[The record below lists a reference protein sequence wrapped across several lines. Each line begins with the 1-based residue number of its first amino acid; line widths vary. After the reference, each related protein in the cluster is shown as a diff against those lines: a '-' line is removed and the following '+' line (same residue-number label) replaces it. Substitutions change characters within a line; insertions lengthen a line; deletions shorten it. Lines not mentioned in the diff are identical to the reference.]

1 MVWTT
6 SYLQSAKKKARKI
19 DPQARQRIRKFLEV
33 RLASLDDPRSIG
45 KRLVGQESEIWRYR
59 VGDYRI
65 LGQIEDRELIILV
78 IDMDH
83 RSRVYQR

>member
-1 MVWTT
+1 MVWTI
-6 SYLQSAKKKARKI
+6 SYLQSATKKARKI

-65 LGQIEDRELIILV
+65 LCHIQDREITILV

-83 RSRVYQR
+83 RSRIYRS